1 MCVRLILVLVL
12 GRQTVYGQKTVYLC
26 LSTYIVFEN
35 THTHS
40 NVRVTTAA
48 SETEGVAAVS
58 WIESL
63 MIRRPLGSID
73 PNSICQTEHVCT
85 WYQRALRCQLR
96 GRPFQPWAGRLRF
109 SGEAHPGPATLT
121 QSSSFSCGAGL
132 QSESRLLLC
141 CAPVTRDHATHV
153 DSSVHACC

>member
-1 MCVRLILVLVL
+1 MPVCIHMV
-12 GRQTVYGQKTVYLC
+12 
-26 LSTYIVFEN
+26 VFEN

-48 SETEGVAAVS
+48 SETESVAAVS

-73 PNSICQTEHVCT
+73 PNSIRETEHVCT
-85 WYQRALRCQLR
+85 WYQRALRYQLR

-109 SGEAHPGPATLT
+109 YVCTWYQPAQIYTYVRYVPPVDAH
-121 QSSSFSCGAGL
+121 
-132 QSESRLLLC
+132 
-141 CAPVTRDHATHV
+141 V
-153 DSSVHACC
+153 

>member
-58 WIESL
+58 WIESWIEYVPGSSERFVANCGVGPSTRGQDHSASL
-63 MIRRPLGSID
+63 MKPTQDQRR
-73 PNSICQTEHVCT
+73 
-85 WYQRALRCQLR
+85 
-96 GRPFQPWAGRLRF
+96 
-109 SGEAHPGPATLT
+109 
-121 QSSSFSCGAGL
+121 
-132 QSESRLLLC
+132 
-141 CAPVTRDHATHV
+141 
-153 DSSVHACC
+153 

>member
-1 MCVRLILVLVL
+1 MV
-12 GRQTVYGQKTVYLC
+12 
-26 LSTYIVFEN
+26 VFEN

-48 SETEGVAAVS
+48 SETESVAAVS

-73 PNSICQTEHVCT
+73 PNSIRETEHVCT

-96 GRPFQPWAGRLRF
+96 GRPFHPWAGRLRF
-109 SGEAHPGPATLT
+109 SGEAHPGPAKLT
-121 QSSSFSCGAGL
+121 QSSSLRQAEASPRGVKAW
-132 QSESRLLLC
+132 
-141 CAPVTRDHATHV
+141 
-153 DSSVHACC
+153 